1 MTEQYIA
8 GMIGILG
15 AGWLGLPLARAL
27 LATVTVSSAEK
38 AVRLQGEGIYA
49 YPLMISADMSDELPI
64 PCESLV
70 ICVPPSKTDDD
81 PQAVAA

>member
-27 LATVTVSSAEK
+27 WAAGKHVAVMVCSTESA
-38 AVRLQGEGIYA
+38 A
-49 YPLMISADMSDELPI
+49 
-64 PCESLV
+64 
-70 ICVPPSKTDDD
+70 
-81 PQAVAA
+81 